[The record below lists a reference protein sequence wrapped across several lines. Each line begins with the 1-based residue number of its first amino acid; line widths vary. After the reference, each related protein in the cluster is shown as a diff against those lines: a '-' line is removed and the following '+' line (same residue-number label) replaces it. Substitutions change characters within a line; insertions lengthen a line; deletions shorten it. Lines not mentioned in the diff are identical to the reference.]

1 MDGGEGLTATAA
13 PPRLPSPAPETS
25 ARTTSRFL
33 YRHAGVRLA
42 GLLSLPLAWLV
53 IAYLGALATMLIAA
67 FWTTNDFTGD
77 VVRTTSLHNFAAL
90 AGGSV
95 YRTIA
100 LRSLLVAVLVTVID
114 AVIALPIAYFMAKV
128 AGTRAQRLLVIA
140 VLMPLW
146 ASYLVKTYA
155 WRVMFAR
162 GGVLDWALQPIGLHG
177 PGYGLS
183 AVVVTQAYLWLPFM
197 ILPVFTGLERIPD
210 TLLEASADVGARAL
224 RTFRSVVLPLLFPA
238 LVAGS
243 IFTFSLTLGDYITVS
258 VVGGTTQL
266 AANVIYDN
274 IVTGGNLPFAA
285 AAAFFPVAVMVAYLV
300 GVRRTG
306 ALGEL

>member
-13 PPRLPSPAPETS
+13 PPRLPPGPETK
-25 ARTTSRFL
+25 ARATSRFL

-53 IAYLGALATMLIAA
+53 VAYLGALGTMLIAA
-67 FWTTNDFTGD
+67 FWTTDDFTGD
-77 VVRTTSLHNFAAL
+77 VVRTTSLHNFSAL
-90 AGGSV
+90 LGEGV

-100 LRSLLVAVLVTVID
+100 LRSLLVAVLVTLID

-162 GGVLDWALQPIGLHG
+162 GGVLDWALDPVGLHG

-183 AVVVTQAYLWLPFM
+183 AVVVTQAY
-197 ILPVFTGLERIPD
+197 
-210 TLLEASADVGARAL
+210 
-224 RTFRSVVLPLLFPA
+224 
-238 LVAGS
+238 
-243 IFTFSLTLGDYITVS
+243 
-258 VVGGTTQL
+258 
-266 AANVIYDN
+266 
-274 IVTGGNLPFAA
+274 
-285 AAAFFPVAVMVAYLV
+285 
-300 GVRRTG
+300 
-306 ALGEL
+306 

>member
-1 MDGGEGLTATAA
+1 MTTVSTPLRPAGQGG
-13 PPRLPSPAPETS
+13 P
-25 ARTTSRFL
+25 ARTVSRFL
-33 YRHAGVRLA
+33 HRHAGVRLTA
-42 GLLSLPLAWLV
+42 LLSMPLAWLV
-53 IAYLGALATMLIAA
+53 VAYLGALGAMLVAA
-67 FWTTNDFTGD
+67 FWTTDDFTGA
-77 VVRTTSLHNFAAL
+77 VVRTPGLQNFSVL
-90 AGGSV
+90 LTEGV

-100 LRSLLVAVLVTVID
+100 VRSLVVAVLVTLID
-114 AVIALPIAYFMAKV
+114 VVIALPVAYFMAKV
-128 AGTRAQRLLVIA
+128 AGTRAQRLLVVA

-155 WRVMFAR
+155 WRVMFAH
-162 GGVLDWALQPIGLHG
+162 GGVLDWALAPVGLHG
-177 PGYGLS
+177 PGYGLP

-197 ILPVFTGLERIPD
+197 ILPVFAGLERIPD
-210 TLLEASADVGARAL
+210 ALLEASADVGARAF

-238 LVAGS
+238 VVAGS

-258 VVGGTTQL
+258 VVGGSTQM

-285 AAAFFPVAVMVAYLV
+285 AAAFFPIAVMVAYLV
-300 GVRRTG
+300 AIRRTG